1 MKTRIAILSLV
12 IGLVAIAC
20 GDDDA
25 TETTAADTT
34 TTTAAGAT
42 TTTTAGATTTTAGT
56 TTTTGGVTTTTGAT
70 TTTTTATTTTRA
82 TTTTVA
88 ATTTTATTTTTAAT
102 TTTTGPTTTTTNPC
116 PGCIVVTNN
125 MFSPASRTVLPG
137 ATVGW
142 SFQQGTHTTTSD
154 PSSAETWDSGN
165 TSSGTFFYHMFNVP
179 GTFTYFCS
187 VHGAAMSGSIT
198 VSP

>member
-25 TETTAADTT
+25 TETTAAGTT

-42 TTTTAGATTTTAGT
+42 TTTTA
-56 TTTTGGVTTTTGAT
+56 
-70 TTTTTATTTTRA
+70 
-82 TTTTVA
+82 A